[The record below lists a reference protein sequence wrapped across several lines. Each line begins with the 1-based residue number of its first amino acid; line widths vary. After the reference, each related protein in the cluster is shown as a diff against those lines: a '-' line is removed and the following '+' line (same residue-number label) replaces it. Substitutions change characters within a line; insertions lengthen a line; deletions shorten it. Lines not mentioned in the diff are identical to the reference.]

1 VEAGWWGE
9 VPYEPAPR
17 VILPRPRPGPAVP
30 LSLAQQRL
38 WRLSQLEPRAP
49 LENLCKAVRLAGR
62 LDVAALEAAL
72 GRIAERHESLR
83 TTFEVRNGQSAQVID
98 LEASAGFAVAD
109 LERLAESER
118 WPEVRRV
125 AAQEAQA
132 PFDLARG
139 PLLRVTLLRL
149 AELEHALILSAHP
162 MVFDRWSFAVFS
174 SELGAWYDAFCSGR
188 TSSPV
193 PAPPIQYGDVAVR
206 EAEILRDESLAAELE
221 YWKRQLAGSLP
232 LLQFPADRPR
242 PTKPTFRAGEET
254 FTWRTSLT
262 ESLEELS
269 RKEGVTLFV
278 TLVAAFKTLLWRYT
292 GQDEIAVAAPV
303 SGRDGMG
310 TDELIGPL
318 ENTLVLRSD
327 LSGDPTFRELLGR
340 VREVAADAYAHRHL
354 PFARLEQVL
363 RPRPGLGGSP
373 LFHAMF
379 ELEAFPAPILE
390 LPGLEASPLDIDT
403 AMTTHDLSLRLGR
416 GVDGLRGSL
425 KYNRDL
431 FDEATVAAMLQHL
444 ETLLEGIVETPDA
457 LLSRLPLLTK
467 AERHQVLMDWSGSQV
482 SLPDLGVCIHELF
495 EARVEES
502 PDKPAV
508 VSSDGVLTYEE
519 LNRQANALAHQLRG
533 LGVGSESLVGL
544 CMERSLEMLV
554 GLFGILKA
562 GAAYVPLDPAYPTDR
577 LAFMLKD
584 ANVSV
589 LLTQTPLV
597 DRLPKHDARVV
608 CLDGLPHE
616 VDPAEA
622 RPVNSGV
629 TPENLVYVIY
639 TSGSTGTPKGAL
651 ITHRSLVKYAKV
663 ATLRFGIEPGDR
675 ILQFCSISFDI
686 SVEEIFLCLTRGGTL
701 VLRTPAMLGSV
712 SVFLQECERLAISVL
727 SLPTAFWHEIA
738 GRLGGEIS
746 TLPPALRLVIIGGER
761 VQPERLAR
769 WSTHVR
775 HRPRLLNTY
784 GLTEASVLSTMY
796 DLTGLTPPDPEEVK
810 DVPIGRPVQGVET
823 YVLDHHLQPVPI
835 GAPGELCIG
844 GEHLARGYLN
854 SPVVTAE
861 RFVPNPFAPAPRHSD
876 DPPSR
881 LYRTGDLVRYARDGQ
896 IEYIGRIDQQ
906 LKVRGFRVEPGE
918 IEAVLSQHP
927 AVSEAVVVARPD
939 DMGRN
944 VLVAYVVPET
954 GRGLLGG
961 ELRAFLKD
969 KLPDYMIPP
978 TFVTIEA
985 LPLSPN
991 GKVDR
996 AALPPPPE
1004 ARPEVE
1010 EPTAE
1015 PRTDVELFIAQTW
1028 QEALQVGRVS
1038 VHDNFFDLG
1047 GYSLLLMGVI
1057 EKIEEKLGVL
1067 LTPDEFVL
1075 ETLGQVAAACEEHMR
1090 TARKPERPGLW
1101 RRVLRGIRGK

>member
-1 VEAGWWGE
+1 
-9 VPYEPAPR
+9 
-17 VILPRPRPGPAVP
+17 VP

-38 WRLSQLEPRAP
+38 WRLCQREPRAP
-49 LENLCKAVRLAGR
+49 VENLCEAVRLAGQ

-72 GRIAERHESLR
+72 RRIAERHESLR
-83 TTFEVRNGQSAQVID
+83 TTFEVRDGQPVQVIGPD
-98 LEASAGFAVAD
+98 ASPGFVVAD
-109 LERLAESER
+109 ISRLAESER
-118 WPEVRRV
+118 WSEVRRV
-125 AAQEAQA
+125 AAQEVQA

-149 AELEHALILSAHP
+149 AEREHALILSAHP
-162 MVFDRWSFAVFS
+162 LVFDRWSFAVFS
-174 SELGAWYDAFCSGR
+174 SELAACYEAYSSGR

-193 PAPPIQYGDVAVR
+193 PAPPIQYGDVAFR
-206 EAEILRDESLAAELE
+206 EAEMLRGELLAAQLE
-221 YWKRQLAGSLP
+221 YWKRQLAGNLP
-232 LLQFPADRPR
+232 LLQLPVDRPR
-242 PTKPTFRAGEET
+242 PAEPTFQAGEET
-254 FTWRTSLT
+254 LAWQTGLT
-262 ESLEELS
+262 EALEELS
-269 RKEGVTLFV
+269 RKEGVTLLV
-278 TLVAAFKTLLWRYT
+278 TLVAAFETLLWRYT
-292 GQDEIAVAAPV
+292 GQEEIAVGVPV
-303 SGRDGMG
+303 SGRDAAG
-310 TDELIGPL
+310 TDEVIGPV

-340 VREVAADAYAHRHL
+340 VREVAAGAYAHRHL
-354 PFARLEQVL
+354 PFGRLEQVVG
-363 RPRPGLGGSP
+363 PRPGLGGSP

-379 ELEAFPAPILE
+379 ELEGFPSPVLE
-390 LPGLEASPLDIDT
+390 LPGLEASALDIDPAT
-403 AMTTHDLSLRLGR
+403 TTHDLSLRLGR

-425 KYNRDL
+425 TYNQDL
-431 FDEATVAAMLQHL
+431 FDEVTAAAMLQHL
-444 ETLLEGIVETPDA
+444 ETLLEGVVETPDA
-457 LLSRLPLLTK
+457 PISRLPLLTK
-467 AERHQVLMDWSGSQV
+467 AERHRVLVEWSGSQV
-482 SLPDLGVCIHELF
+482 SLPDAGVCIHELL
-495 EARVEES
+495 EARVKES

-508 VSSDGVLTYEE
+508 VSSEGVLTYDE
-519 LNRQANALAHQLRG
+519 LNRHANALAHQLRS
-533 LGVGSESLVGL
+533 LGVGPESLVGL

-597 DRLPKHDARVV
+597 DRIPKHDARVV
-608 CLDGLPHE
+608 CLDGLPQV
-616 VDPAEA
+616 VDPADA

-651 ITHRSLVKYAKV
+651 ITHRSLVKYANV

-712 SVFLQECERLAISVL
+712 SVFLQECERLDISVL
-727 SLPTAFWHEIA
+727 SLPTAFWHEITS
-738 GRLGGEIS
+738 RLGGEIS

-796 DLTGLTPPDPEEVK
+796 DLTGLTPPDRGELK
-810 DVPIGRPVQGVET
+810 DVPIGRPVQGVEA
-823 YVLDHHLQPVPI
+823 YILDHHLQPVPI
-835 GAPGELCIG
+835 GVPGELCIG

-861 RFVPNPFAPAPRHSD
+861 RFVPSPFAS
-876 DPPSR
+876 DPPHADGPRKR

-918 IEAVLSQHP
+918 IEVLLSQHP
-927 AVSEAVVVARPD
+927 GVSEAVVVARPD

-944 VLVAYVVPET
+944 VLVAYVVPEA
-954 GRGLLGG
+954 GRAVLGG
-961 ELRAFLKD
+961 ELRAFLKG

-978 TFVTIEA
+978 TFVPIEA
-985 LPLSPN
+985 LPMSPN

-1004 ARPEVE
+1004 ARPEAE
-1010 EPTAE
+1010 EGTAE

-1057 EKIEEKLGVL
+1057 EKIEKKLGIR

-1075 ETLGQVAAACEEHMR
+1075 ETLGQVATACEELMR
-1090 TARKPERPGLW
+1090 AARKPEPVGLL
-1101 RRVLRGIRGK
+1101 RRVLRGIRGRG